1 MKNNYLSDAWLV
13 LVLALF
19 FGLGLAY
26 VQATLTPRIDANK
39 LNDALTQIPHLV
51 EGSEQGKKVEKIE
64 QVELAGTR
72 VFKALDAAGATVG
85 WVVPASGQGF
95 ADVVS
100 VLIGV
105 DANVTKITGLY
116 VLDQKETPGLGD
128 YITDG
133 QKFRNQ
139 FVNKPAD
146 GSLTVVKHK
155 AAAVTEV
162 EAITGATISSDSV
175 TGIINK
181 RLLEFRQ
188 ALAAPTAP

>member
-1 MKNNYLSDAWLV
+1 MKSNYLKDAWLV

-39 LNDALTQIPHLV
+39 LNDALAQIPQLV
-51 EGSEQGKKVEKIE
+51 PGAVKGE
-64 QVELAGTR
+64 QVEIAGAR
-72 VFKALDAAGATVG
+72 VFKALDASGAPVG

-95 ADVVS
+95 ADVIS

-105 DANVTKITGLY
+105 DANAERIAGLY

-128 YITDG
+128 FITG
-133 QKFRNQ
+133 KWREQ
-139 FVNKPAD
+139 FSGKPAD
-146 GSLTVVKHK
+146 GSLTVVKRK
-155 AAAVTEV
+155 AAAPVEV

-181 RLLEFRQ
+181 RLVEFRR
-188 ALAAPTAP
+188 ALAAPAP